1 MNTVKSKLNLLNRE
15 LGVIEFNRRVLAQ
28 AQNQKAPILERLKF
42 ICIVASNLDEFFEIR
57 IAVLKEQLRKYP
69 KSKTVDGQ
77 VLADVYLHILSE
89 AQALVETKYSL
100 FKKDIIPKLNNEGI
114 HLYFNH
120 NNWTSSQL
128 RWAKTYFQKDLVPLL
143 TPIVLDPAHPFPKVI
158 NKSLNFFVTLEGKD
172 DFGRMP
178 KLAVVQAPRSIPR
191 VIQMPARISPSPYSL
206 VILSTFMQAFVH
218 ELFPGMAVTGCYQFR
233 VTRNSDLF
241 VSDDDISDLRES
253 LKGELST
260 RHLGDAVRLEISSDI
275 PEHLMKYLRRSCDL
289 NQEDCYRVDGPVNL
303 NRLMQVADIVD
314 RADLKFPTHIPRQL
328 TINGSI
334 FEHLKKEDVL
344 LHHPYESFDPVLNL
358 LREASKD
365 PDVLA
370 IKQTIY
376 RTGNVSPVMDALIEA
391 AKNGKEVTVIV
402 ELLARFDEETNISWA
417 AKLEE
422 VGAHV
427 VYGVVKHKCHAKMMM
442 IIRKEQLPIKGR
454 KKPEFILKRYIHL
467 GTGNYHPRTAKLYT
481 DFGLMTSNVSL
492 CEDAHKIFMQL
503 TGTSRSI
510 KLKAL
515 WNSPFTMFDNIV
527 RSIRAEA
534 KAAKAGKPARIV
546 AKVNALLE
554 PLIIAELYKASQAG
568 VKIDLIVR
576 GVCALK
582 PKVKGLSE
590 NINVRSIIGQFLEHH
605 RIYYFHANGKEA
617 LYLSS
622 ADWMDR
628 NLFRRIEVAFPV
640 LDKTLKQK
648 AIHEGL
654 NELLK
659 DKSAWIMNSN
669 GTYRQSKVLTQNT
682 QPSGQENLLLKY
694 NTNAAL
700 SKRKVKA

>member
-1 MNTVKSKLNLLNRE
+1 MNIVKSKLNLLNRE
-15 LGVIEFNRRVLAQ
+15 LEALEFNRRVLAL
-28 AQNQKAPILERLKF
+28 AQNLKIPLLERLKY
-42 ICIVASNLDEFFEIR
+42 ICIVSSNLDEFFEIR
-57 IAVLKEQLRKYP
+57 IAVLKEQLRKNP
-69 KSKTVDGQ
+69 KSKTQDGL
-77 VLADVYLHILSE
+77 VVGDAYLKIVKE
-89 AQALVETKYSL
+89 TQTLVSHKYKI
-100 FKKDIIPKLNNEGI
+100 FQKDILPRLEREGI
-114 HLYFNH
+114 HLHFESA
-120 NNWTSSQL
+120 WTPSQH
-128 RWAKTYFQKDLVPLL
+128 RWAKTYFEKELVPLL

-191 VIQMPARISPSPYSL
+191 VIQMPTRISQKPYGL
-206 VILSTFMQAFVH
+206 VILSTFMQSFVH
-218 ELFPGMAVTGCYQFR
+218 ELFPGMKITGCYQFR

-241 VSDDDISDLRES
+241 VSDDDISDLKES

-275 PEHLMKYLRRSCDL
+275 PDHLLKYLRKSCDL
-289 NQEDCYRVDGPVNL
+289 NPEDCYRVDGPVNL
-303 NRLMQVADIVD
+303 MRLMQVADIVN
-314 RADLKFPTHIPRQL
+314 RSDLKFPAHTPKL
-328 TINGSI
+328 TPIKGSI
-334 FEHLKKEDVL
+334 FDELKTRDIL
-344 LHHPYESFDPVLNL
+344 LHHPYESFEPVLNL
-358 LREASKD
+358 LRTAAKD

-427 VYGVVKHKCHAKMMM
+427 VYGVVKHKCHAKMIM
-442 IIRKEQLPIKGR
+442 IVRKELIPAKGK
-454 KKPEFILKRYIHL
+454 KKPEHTLKRYVHL

-481 DFGLMTSNVSL
+481 DFGLMTSNVSI
-492 CEDAHKIFMQL
+492 CDDVHKIFMQL
-503 TGTSRSI
+503 TGTSRLI
-510 KLKAL
+510 KLKSL
-515 WNSPFTMFDNIV
+515 WHSPFTMFDQVVKHIQ
-527 RSIRAEA
+527 AEA
-534 KAAKAGKPARIV
+534 KAAKLGKPARIV

-554 PLIIAELYKASQAG
+554 PSVINELYKASQAG

-590 NINVRSIIGQFLEHH
+590 NIRVRSIVGQFLEHH
-605 RIYYFHANGKEA
+605 RIFYFYAHGKEEV
-617 LYLSS
+617 YLSS

-628 NLFRRIEVAFPV
+628 NLFRRIEVAFPI
-640 LDKTLKQK
+640 LDPELKQK
-648 AIHEGL
+648 VISEGL

-659 DKSAWIMNSN
+659 DVSSWNMNADGLYKQSATSSN
-669 GTYRQSKVLTQNT
+669 VKL
-682 QPSGQENLLLKY
+682 SGQQNLLLKY
-694 NTNAAL
+694 SVVAPL
-700 SKRKVKA
+700 QKRKNKA

>member
-1 MNTVKSKLNLLNRE
+1 MNIVKSKLNLLNRE
-15 LGVIEFNRRVLAQ
+15 LEALEFNRRVLAL
-28 AQNQKAPILERLKF
+28 AQNLKIPLLERLKY
-42 ICIVASNLDEFFEIR
+42 ICIVSSNLDEFFEIR
-57 IAVLKEQLRKYP
+57 IAVLKEQLRKNP
-69 KSKTVDGQ
+69 KSKTQDGLVVVD
-77 VLADVYLHILSE
+77 AYLKIVKE
-89 AQALVETKYSL
+89 TQTLVSHKYKI
-100 FKKDIIPKLNNEGI
+100 FQKDILPRLEREGI
-114 HLYFNH
+114 HLHFESA
-120 NNWTSSQL
+120 WTPSQH
-128 RWAKTYFQKDLVPLL
+128 RWAKTYFEKELVPLL

-191 VIQMPARISPSPYSL
+191 VIQMPTRISQKPYGL
-206 VILSTFMQAFVH
+206 VILSTFMQSFVH
-218 ELFPGMAVTGCYQFR
+218 ELFPGMKITGCYQFR

-241 VSDDDISDLRES
+241 VSDDDISDLKES

-275 PEHLMKYLRRSCDL
+275 PDHLLKYLRKSCDL
-289 NQEDCYRVDGPVNL
+289 NPEDCYRVDGPVNL
-303 NRLMQVADIVD
+303 MRLMQVADIVN
-314 RADLKFPTHIPRQL
+314 RSDLKFPSHTPKL
-328 TINGSI
+328 TPIKGSI
-334 FEHLKKEDVL
+334 FDELKTRDIL
-344 LHHPYESFDPVLNL
+344 LHHPYESFEPVLNL
-358 LREASKD
+358 LRTAAKD

-427 VYGVVKHKCHAKMMM
+427 VYGVVKHKCHAKMIM
-442 IIRKEQLPIKGR
+442 IVRKELIAAKGK
-454 KKPEFILKRYIHL
+454 KKPEHTLKRYVHL

-481 DFGLMTSNVSL
+481 DFGLMTSNVSI
-492 CEDAHKIFMQL
+492 CDDVHKIFMQL
-503 TGTSRSI
+503 TGTSRLI
-510 KLKAL
+510 KLKSL
-515 WNSPFTMFDNIV
+515 WHSPFTMFDQVVKHIQ
-527 RSIRAEA
+527 AEA
-534 KAAKAGKPARIV
+534 KAAKLGKPARIV

-554 PLIIAELYKASQAG
+554 PSVINELYKASQAG

-590 NINVRSIIGQFLEHH
+590 NIRVRSIVGQFLEHH
-605 RIYYFHANGKEA
+605 RIFYFYAHGKEEV
-617 LYLSS
+617 YLSS

-628 NLFRRIEVAFPV
+628 NLFRRIEVAFPI
-640 LDKTLKQK
+640 LDPELKQK
-648 AIHEGL
+648 VISEGL

-659 DKSAWIMNSN
+659 DVSSWNMNADGLYKQSAISSN
-669 GTYRQSKVLTQNT
+669 VKL
-682 QPSGQENLLLKY
+682 SGQQNLLLKY
-694 NTNAAL
+694 SVVAPL
-700 SKRKVKA
+700 QKRKNKT

>member
-1 MNTVKSKLNLLNRE
+1 MNIVKSKLNLLNRE
-15 LGVIEFNRRVLAQ
+15 LEALEFNRRVLAL
-28 AQNQKAPILERLKF
+28 AQNLKIPLLERLKY
-42 ICIVASNLDEFFEIR
+42 ICIVSSNLDEFFEIR
-57 IAVLKEQLRKYP
+57 IAVLKEQLRKNP
-69 KSKTVDGQ
+69 KSKTQDGL
-77 VLADVYLHILSE
+77 VVGDAYLKIVKE
-89 AQALVETKYSL
+89 TQTLVSHKYKI
-100 FKKDIIPKLNNEGI
+100 FQKDILPRLEREGI
-114 HLYFNH
+114 HLHFESA
-120 NNWTSSQL
+120 WTPSQH
-128 RWAKTYFQKDLVPLL
+128 RWAKTYFEKELVPLL

-191 VIQMPARISPSPYSL
+191 VIQMPTRISQKPYGL
-206 VILSTFMQAFVH
+206 VILSTFMQSFVH
-218 ELFPGMAVTGCYQFR
+218 ELFPGMKITGCYQFR

-241 VSDDDISDLRES
+241 VSDDDISDLKES

-275 PEHLMKYLRRSCDL
+275 PDHLLKYLRKSCDL
-289 NQEDCYRVDGPVNL
+289 NPEDCYRVDGPVNL
-303 NRLMQVADIVD
+303 MRLMQVADIVN
-314 RADLKFPTHIPRQL
+314 RSDLKFPAHTPKL
-328 TINGSI
+328 TPIKGSI
-334 FEHLKKEDVL
+334 FDELKTRDIL
-344 LHHPYESFDPVLNL
+344 LHHPYESFEPVLNL
-358 LREASKD
+358 LRTAAKD

-427 VYGVVKHKCHAKMMM
+427 VYGVVKHKCHAKMIM
-442 IIRKEQLPIKGR
+442 IVRKELIPAKGK
-454 KKPEFILKRYIHL
+454 KKPEHTLKRYVHL

-481 DFGLMTSNVSL
+481 DFGLMTSNVSI
-492 CEDAHKIFMQL
+492 CDDVHKIFMQL
-503 TGTSRSI
+503 TGTSRLI
-510 KLKAL
+510 KLKSL
-515 WNSPFTMFDNIV
+515 WHSPFTMFDQVVKHIQ
-527 RSIRAEA
+527 AEA
-534 KAAKAGKPARIV
+534 KAAKLGKPARIV

-554 PLIIAELYKASQAG
+554 PSVINELYKASQAG

-590 NINVRSIIGQFLEHH
+590 NIRVRSIVGQFLEHH
-605 RIYYFHANGKEA
+605 RIFYFYAHGKEEV
-617 LYLSS
+617 YLSS

-628 NLFRRIEVAFPV
+628 NLFRRIEVAFPI
-640 LDKTLKQK
+640 LDPELKQK
-648 AIHEGL
+648 VISEGL

-659 DKSAWIMNSN
+659 DVSSWNMNADGLYKQSAISSN
-669 GTYRQSKVLTQNT
+669 VKL
-682 QPSGQENLLLKY
+682 SGQQNLLLKY
-694 NTNAAL
+694 SVVAPL
-700 SKRKVKA
+700 QKRKNKA

>member
-1 MNTVKSKLNLLNRE
+1 MNIVKSKLNLLNRE
-15 LGVIEFNRRVLAQ
+15 LEALEFNRRVLAL
-28 AQNQKAPILERLKF
+28 AQNLKIPLLERLKY
-42 ICIVASNLDEFFEIR
+42 ICIVSSNLDEFFEIR
-57 IAVLKEQLRKYP
+57 IAVLKEQLRKNP
-69 KSKTVDGQ
+69 KSKTQDGL
-77 VLADVYLHILSE
+77 VVGDAYLKIVKE
-89 AQALVETKYSL
+89 TQTLVSHKYKI
-100 FKKDIIPKLNNEGI
+100 FQKDILPRLEREGI
-114 HLYFNH
+114 HLHFESA
-120 NNWTSSQL
+120 WTPSQH
-128 RWAKTYFQKDLVPLL
+128 RWAKTYFEKELVPLL

-191 VIQMPARISPSPYSL
+191 VIQMPTRISQKPYGL
-206 VILSTFMQAFVH
+206 VILSTFMQSFVH
-218 ELFPGMAVTGCYQFR
+218 ELFPGMKITGCYQFR

-241 VSDDDISDLRES
+241 VSDDDISDLKES

-275 PEHLMKYLRRSCDL
+275 PDHLLKYLRKSCDL
-289 NQEDCYRVDGPVNL
+289 NPEDCYRVDGPVNL
-303 NRLMQVADIVD
+303 MRLMQVADIVN
-314 RADLKFPTHIPRQL
+314 RSDLKFSAHTPKL
-328 TINGSI
+328 TPIKGSI
-334 FEHLKKEDVL
+334 FDELKTRDIL
-344 LHHPYESFDPVLNL
+344 LHHPYESFEPVLNL
-358 LREASKD
+358 LRTAAKD

-427 VYGVVKHKCHAKMMM
+427 VYGVVKHKCHAKMIM
-442 IIRKEQLPIKGR
+442 IVRKELIPAKG
-454 KKPEFILKRYIHL
+454 KKKQEHTLKRYVHL

-481 DFGLMTSNVSL
+481 DFGLMTSNVSI
-492 CEDAHKIFMQL
+492 CDDVHKIFMQL
-503 TGTSRSI
+503 TGTSRLI
-510 KLKAL
+510 KLKSL
-515 WNSPFTMFDNIV
+515 WHSPFTMFDQVVKHIQ
-527 RSIRAEA
+527 AEA
-534 KAAKAGKPARIV
+534 KAAKLGKPARIV

-554 PLIIAELYKASQAG
+554 PSVINELYKASQAG

-590 NINVRSIIGQFLEHH
+590 NIRVRSIVGQFLEHH
-605 RIYYFHANGKEA
+605 RIFYFYAHGKEEV
-617 LYLSS
+617 YLSS

-628 NLFRRIEVAFPV
+628 NLFRRIEVAFPI
-640 LDKTLKQK
+640 LDPELKQK
-648 AIHEGL
+648 VISEGL

-659 DKSAWIMNSN
+659 DVSSWNMNADGLYKQSAISSN
-669 GTYRQSKVLTQNT
+669 VKL
-682 QPSGQENLLLKY
+682 SGQQNLLLKY
-694 NTNAAL
+694 SVVAPL
-700 SKRKVKA
+700 QKRKNKA